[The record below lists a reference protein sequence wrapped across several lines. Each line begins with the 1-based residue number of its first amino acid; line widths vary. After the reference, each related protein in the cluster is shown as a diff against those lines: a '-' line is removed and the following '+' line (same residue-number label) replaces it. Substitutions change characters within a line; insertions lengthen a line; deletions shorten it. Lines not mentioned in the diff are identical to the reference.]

1 MLVSCGG
8 GSEKL
13 AAPGDVPAGLE
24 TLKLTEGQAKDI
36 NAWLAS
42 TPSPDPS
49 ELAEYVES
57 VLWKDQKE
65 AFDKLMKSHGSP

>member
-13 AAPGDVPAGLE
+13 AAPKDVPAGLE
-24 TLKLTEGQAKDI
+24 TLKLTEEQANEI

-42 TPSPDPS
+42 NPSPDPS
-49 ELAEYVES
+49 EFAEYVES

-65 AFDKLMKSHGSP
+65 PFNKLMKSHGSP